1 MLSMFIPSSRDW
13 SSRSV
18 STSVSHVVYPQV
30 KTGLESVVPNW
41 AFANQYELTPPVNL
55 FLIAARRYIDCYT
68 FAVNRD
74 LPVWEKPDVLL
85 HCRYVG
91 TFAAARRLIEQTSCG
106 GEAIRQ
112 EPCGVKQPDAS

>member
-1 MLSMFIPSSRDW
+1 MFIPSSRDW

-41 AFANQYELTPPVNL
+41 ALANQYELKSPVEPVDL
-55 FLIAARRYIDCYT
+55 FLIAASKYIDGYT
-68 FAVNRD
+68 FAVNRN

-91 TFAAARRLIEQTSCG
+91 TFAAARRLTEQTSCG

-112 EPCGVKQPDAS
+112 EPCGVKPPDAS